1 MCIEINAHALI
12 ALICLIQKDDRMND
26 DNFLPWLLGSQSCES
41 LFRSLRS
48 MTSTYS
54 TMVNFSLYGLLQ
66 RLHKLHIQEECH
78 SKTGEASGIH
88 FPRQERYGK
97 RKNGTKQ
104 YENFSVTAITPDKIY
119 DILKKA
125 ERRAQESMK
134 RLGMADTL
142 KKDDKWISPPVATH
156 LVIEENDS
164 EDDDDNDGDGKN
176 ESIDHFVSSSEEMS
190 EVIQDIDKLHS
201 SDAVHEDVKNEIKK
215 IQMKMPFVKSKEES
229 DISVY
234 KKGNDQMN
242 TDEPLSEFLKLDLDG
257 RKGVYIR
264 KRTAYAVFLS
274 GFYARGQTNVRRIKE
289 GT

>member
-1 MCIEINAHALI
+1 M
-12 ALICLIQKDDRMND
+12 
-26 DNFLPWLLGSQSCES
+26 S
-41 LFRSLRS
+41 
-48 MTSTYS
+48 
-54 TMVNFSLYGLLQ
+54 
-66 RLHKLHIQEECH
+66 
-78 SKTGEASGIH
+78 
-88 FPRQERYGK
+88 
-97 RKNGTKQ
+97 
-104 YENFSVTAITPDKIY
+104 AITPDKIY

-125 ERRAQESMK
+125 ERRAQESMI
-134 RLGMADTL
+134 RLGMGDTL
-142 KKDDKWISPPVATH
+142 IKDDKCISPPVATY
-156 LVIEENDS
+156 LVIDS
-164 EDDDDNDGDGKN
+164 ENNDDNDGDGKN

-242 TDEPLSEFLKLDLDG
+242 TDESLSEFLKLDLDG

>member
-1 MCIEINAHALI
+1 M
-12 ALICLIQKDDRMND
+12 
-26 DNFLPWLLGSQSCES
+26 S
-41 LFRSLRS
+41 
-48 MTSTYS
+48 
-54 TMVNFSLYGLLQ
+54 
-66 RLHKLHIQEECH
+66 
-78 SKTGEASGIH
+78 
-88 FPRQERYGK
+88 
-97 RKNGTKQ
+97 
-104 YENFSVTAITPDKIY
+104 AITPDKIY